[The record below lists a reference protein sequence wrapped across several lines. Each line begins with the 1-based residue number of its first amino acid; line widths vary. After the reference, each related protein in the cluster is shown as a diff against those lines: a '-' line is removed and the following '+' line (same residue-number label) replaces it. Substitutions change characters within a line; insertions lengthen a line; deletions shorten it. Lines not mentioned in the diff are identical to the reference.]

1 MVDIAQLVSAS
12 DCGSEGRGFESHYP
26 PQKQKPRL
34 LPWFFVFG
42 NKWIMGF
49 ERPLRK
55 HADGMFLGR
64 GRIPGKPT
72 ASRKGCWRLSIFW
85 CVQPK
90 RCALYQLV
98 VPMPEKRKD
107 TIRYPFF
114 FICVNGIRKAVKK
127 TCRWHIL
134 GRGRIPLSTPEQNR
148 HSIHMTLASGR
159 LLRYYRCIPILAGE
173 IP

>member
-12 DCGSEGRGFESHYP
+12 DCGSEGRGFESHYPPHKKETSSFRMRFFLFDDGFEPSNATVRWTAACRRSRRRQLNTFRPRRKCNESHYP

-55 HADGMFLGR
+55 HAGGMFLDR

-85 CVQPK
+85 CIQPK

-98 VPMPEKRKD
+98 VPMP
-107 TIRYPFF
+107 
-114 FICVNGIRKAVKK
+114 
-127 TCRWHIL
+127 
-134 GRGRIPLSTPEQNR
+134 
-148 HSIHMTLASGR
+148 
-159 LLRYYRCIPILAGE
+159 
-173 IP
+173 